1 MHNAKSRGNEKEN
14 ATVKKKMMMMMIMMM
29 NSSTAAPTNRNH
41 ICNTDQVVVDN
52 FFKRHFGF
60 FFDRF
65 LLRVEFQMIQATRN
79 V

>member
-14 ATVKKKMMMMMIMMM
+14 ATVKKKMMMMIMMM

-41 ICNTDQVVVDN
+41 ISNTDQVVVDN
-52 FFKRHFGF
+52 FLKRHFGF

-65 LLRVEFQMIQATRN
+65 LLRVEFQMIQATRT

>member
-1 MHNAKSRGNEKEN
+1 MQNAKSRGNEKEN
-14 ATVKKKMMMMMIMMM
+14 ATVKKKKKMMIMMM

-41 ICNTDQVVVDN
+41 IYNTDQAVVDN
-52 FFKRHFGF
+52 FFLKRFGF